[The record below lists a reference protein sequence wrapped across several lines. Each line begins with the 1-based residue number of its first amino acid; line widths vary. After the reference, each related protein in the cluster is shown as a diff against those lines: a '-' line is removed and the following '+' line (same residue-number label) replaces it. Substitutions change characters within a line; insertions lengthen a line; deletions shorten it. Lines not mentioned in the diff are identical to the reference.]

1 MFFSLLPYRVRVGFG
16 VDFIFIE
23 YMWILAGLIVS
34 NRDPIA
40 SVPTVILKAFGELF
54 VGELFVSELYCQ

>member
-1 MFFSLLPYRVRVGFG
+1 MG

-34 NRDPIA
+34 NRDPITSA
-40 SVPTVILKAFGELF
+40 STVIFKASGKLFVGELF
-54 VGELFVSELYCQ
+54 VGELYCR